1 MNELRE
7 ITREELDMILLKHK
21 RWLDTDGQ
29 EGERADLRKTDLGCF
44 DLAKV
49 NLTGAD
55 LNGANL
61 VGAVLQYANLTS
73 TNLTGATLLRT
84 NLHGANLTG
93 ADLRCADLYC
103 ADLTGAYLPGANL
116 KGADLRW
123 TRLFHADLTG
133 ANLSA
138 ADLKYADLWLA
149 KLKGVNLLGAD
160 LEGANLTHTNLTD
173 VKNFPDIPLE
183 CPETGSFI
191 GWKHAGNYIVK
202 LEIPADA
209 KRSSGTSKKCRCD
222 KAKVLTIE
230 NKDGTPTD
238 VTEVHSDY
246 DLNFIY
252 RIGETVIV
260 DDFDDNRFNECAP
273 GIHFYMDRDRAVRY

>member
-116 KGADLRW
+116 KGADLGW

-138 ADLKYADLWLA
+138 ADLKYANLWHANLE
-149 KLKGVNLLGAD
+149 GVNLLGAD

-183 CPETGSFI
+183 CPETVSFI

-222 KAKVLTIE
+222 KAKVLAIE